1 MKRIEGLIT
10 APFTPFG
17 ASGGVE
23 SETVDRLQEFYKY
36 NGIRGVFICGTTGE
50 SSALT
55 FSEKAALFERWG
67 RHRSDDFMV
76 IGFLGG
82 TSVGECRKLAAEA
95 GNCGLDAIAV
105 TAPYYFKPTG
115 VEELA
120 QFCAEVAD
128 ASPLPFYYY
137 HIPSFTGVYFNMY
150 ELLGLVDGRV
160 PTFAGI
166 KYTYED
172 MMDYQRCLGFGG
184 GRYDILWGRDEM
196 LLSALVVGARSA
208 VGSTYGYTA
217 PLYLRIMEAYAAGDI
232 ATARSLQLKATDYIA
247 LLQKYGPSAG
257 KAFMRAVGM
266 DCGRYR
272 LPVRNLD
279 PAGEA
284 AFLRDLAATDFH
296 KYCSRTVPGGIAA
309 AAGTDIEQPRTFNT
323 AQSQV

>member
-17 ASGGVE
+17 VSGDVE
-23 SETVDRLQEFYKY
+23 FAMVDRLQEFYKY

-55 FSEKAALFERWG
+55 FGEKAALFERWG
-67 RHRSDDFMV
+67 RYRTDDFMV

-82 TSVGECRKLAAEA
+82 TSVGECRQLAAEA
-95 GNCGLDAIAV
+95 HNCGLDAVAV

-115 VEELA
+115 VQELA
-120 QFCAEVAD
+120 RFCAEVAD
-128 ASPLPFYYY
+128 ASPLPFFYY
-137 HIPSFTGVYFNMY
+137 HIPSFTGVRFNMY
-150 ELLGLVDGRV
+150 ELLGLVDGEI

-172 MMDYQRCLGFGG
+172 MMDYQRCLEYGG

-217 PLYLRIMEAYAAGDI
+217 PLYRGIMEAYAAGDI
-232 ATARSLQLKATDYIA
+232 TTARHLQLKATDYIA
-247 LLQKYGPSAG
+247 LLQKYGGSAG

-266 DCGRYR
+266 DCGGYR

-279 PAGEA
+279 AAGEA
-284 AFLRDLAATDFH
+284 AFERDLAATDFRE
-296 KYCSRTVPGGIAA
+296 YCSRRVPAGLGAVAA
-309 AAGTDIEQPRTFNT
+309 TGRKQPANF
-323 AQSQV
+323 